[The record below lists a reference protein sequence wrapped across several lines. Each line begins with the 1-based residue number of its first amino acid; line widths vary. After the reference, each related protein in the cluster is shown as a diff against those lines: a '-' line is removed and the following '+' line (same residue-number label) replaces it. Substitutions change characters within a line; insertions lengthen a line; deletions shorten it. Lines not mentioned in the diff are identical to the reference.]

1 MDPSGS
7 CFLSNRE
14 ALFKCEWKM
23 SEPGHSQI
31 SWVYERLLPGSPNH
45 SFISAQEIQRK
56 THTHSQKWRETCNWR
71 VLAQTQRVTCNSK
84 YFLLM
89 LFYVIFMLFS
99 YPRGNTQMLVELK
112 WIISFSLFSC
122 FSFFGLN
129 KFRNCKCGACNYS
142 NLNPDA
148 LNHQR
153 GWSPLAFPFL
163 SFFF

>member
-7 CFLSNRE
+7 CFLSNSE
-14 ALFKCEWKM
+14 ALFKCEWKT
-23 SEPGHSQI
+23 SGPGHSQI

-45 SFISAQEIQRK
+45 YFISAQEIQRN

-84 YFLLM
+84 YFLLT
-89 LFYVIFMLFS
+89 
-99 YPRGNTQMLVELK
+99 RGNTQMLVELK
-112 WIISFSLFSC
+112 WIISFSLFSR

-153 GWSPLAFPFL
+153 GSSPLAFPFL
-163 SFFF
+163 SFLF